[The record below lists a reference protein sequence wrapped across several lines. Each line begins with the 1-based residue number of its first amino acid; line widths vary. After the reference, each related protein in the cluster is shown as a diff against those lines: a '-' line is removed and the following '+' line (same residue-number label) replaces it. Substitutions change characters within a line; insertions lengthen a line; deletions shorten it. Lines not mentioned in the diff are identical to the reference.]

1 MSELALPLHA
11 DVPATAAET
20 EGDELGALRRRLIRL
35 AFDVHDGP
43 MQTLVAAGFSLRELE
58 HAVGELGLPPER
70 SRALLA
76 GIDGL
81 AGELAG
87 AEKALRGLITALEHG
102 TPEIDA
108 LDAIVAEEIA
118 RFRARTGTT
127 VHATVAEG
135 FQPDTHSQAIAVR
148 SVLREALSNVAKHA
162 GASRVDVT
170 VQASSS
176 GILVEVADDGHGFDP
191 ESVRAG
197 SIGLTSMRQRV
208 ELLGGEFS
216 VLSRPGGPTV
226 VTALLR
232 RWRKPASV

>member
-11 DVPATAAET
+11 DAPALAAGT
-20 EGDELGALRRRLIRL
+20 DGDELGVLRRRLIRL

-43 MQTLVAAGFSLRELE
+43 MQTLVAAGFALRELE
-58 HAVGELGLPPER
+58 HAVAELDVAAVQR
-70 SRALLA
+70 QAVVSR
-76 GIDGL
+76 IDVL

-102 TPEIDA
+102 NPEIDA
-108 LDAIVAEEIA
+108 LDAIVADEVE
-118 RFRARTGTT
+118 RFRSRTGTT
-127 VHATVAEG
+127 VHATVSEG

-148 SVLREALSNVAKHA
+148 SVLREGLSNVAKHA
-162 GASRVDVT
+162 RASRVDVA

-176 GILVEVADDGHGFDP
+176 GILVEVADDGRGFDP
-191 ESVRAG
+191 DCVRAG

-216 VLSRPGGPTV
+216 ILSRPGGPTV